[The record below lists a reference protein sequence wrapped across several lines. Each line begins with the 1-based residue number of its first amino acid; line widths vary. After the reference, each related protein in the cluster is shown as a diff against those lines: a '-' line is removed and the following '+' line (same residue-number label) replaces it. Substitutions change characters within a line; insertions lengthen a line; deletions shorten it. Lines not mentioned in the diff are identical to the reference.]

1 MVFCRRPVAGLST
14 LIRLRAAKHRYEL
27 PPGMCSAGQPE
38 DVEEYVLVVLKPYA
52 DCWDEAIL
60 TAAITFIHDE
70 LGIRKIYYHSAES
83 GAKMKRIRWDLPPR
97 SLYSKLPKRF
107 GFKKTQEVP
116 EFLKEDKS
124 FRRLYK
130 RIKPVTLHRLCLPA

>member
-1 MVFCRRPVAGLST
+1 
-14 LIRLRAAKHRYEL
+14 
-27 PPGMCSAGQPE
+27 MCSAGQPE

-83 GAKMKRIRWDLPPR
+83 GAKMKRLRWDLPPR

-107 GFKKTQEVP
+107 GFKMTQEVP

-130 RIKPVTLHRLCLPA
+130 RIKPVTLHRLCLSA